1 MERTPKSV
9 KTHSF
14 LEYGGEFG
22 GEFGGV
28 LCREKPKAGGFT

>member
-1 MERTPKSV
+1 MERTPKSI

-14 LEYGGEFG
+14 LEY

-28 LCREKPKAGGFT
+28 LCREKPKAAGFT